1 MKLIF
6 QHLIYR
12 EGHTY
17 SIKVHVFLC
26 MCPFCWLIPSLGWSR
41 LTTTEC
47 EGVTWIWG
55 GNGNRPPRSHYPTRE
70 PTSFI
75 TAFEPHTTEE
85 RKCWES
91 KLTRLNNRKLC
102 HCTSNVWRICRHAPG
117 LQRTLSWSPM
127 VWNGRMVRV
136 AFLLSLND
144 QFFILIKI
152 SLGHPGGITF
162 SFVVFPLSFSNPD
175 PTVQNPSFIVLPFSE
190 FGPIAPYIQSS

>member
-1 MKLIF
+1 MSLLLADSISGVIEA
-6 QHLIYR
+6 HYHWMWRCNLNLRR
-12 EGHTY
+12 EWKPPSSFTLSNQGTNVIHYCIWTTY
-17 SIKVHVFLC
+17 HFYS
-26 MCPFCWLIPSLGWSR
+26 
-41 LTTTEC
+41 
-47 EGVTWIWG
+47 
-55 GNGNRPPRSHYPTRE
+55 
-70 PTSFI
+70 
-75 TAFEPHTTEE
+75 EE

-102 HCTSNVWRICRHAPG
+102 HCTSNVWRICRHAPV
-117 LQRTLSWSPM
+117 LQRTLSWSLM

-144 QFFILIKI
+144 QFFVLIKI

-175 PTVQNPSFIVLPFSE
+175 PTLQNPSFIVLPFSE